1 MEQKTLLPLDLQLFA
16 DDPEG
21 GTGTPEPQP
30 SGAPEPAGGDNPK
43 DNPNPGDEKEPVDP
57 EKVIEKLQKRIGK
70 EQADKNE
77 MKSQLEQALAR
88 IEELEK
94 GGKKSIKEKSDE
106 EKAAD
111 LQKEKDDEI
120 AALKAQIK
128 LSNITSEAD
137 EVLKESGLA
146 LKAEELALLVDVD
159 EEKTYSNVKTF
170 LGLLENQRIQWEKER
185 NTGVTPKKVPS
196 ETSPKVTKE
205 DFDRMTALERAE
217 LFKKDPQTFK
227 HITGGK

>member
-16 DDPEG
+16 DDI
-21 GTGTPEPQP
+21 
-30 SGAPEPAGGDNPK
+30 DV
-43 DNPNPGDEKEPVDP
+43 DETSETENNQNENVSESDDQDQETNPVDP

-77 MKSQLEQALAR
+77 TKTQLEQALAR

-94 GGKKSIKEKSDE
+94 GSKKSIKEKSDE

-137 EVLKESGLA
+137 EVLKESGIA

-196 ETSPKVTKE
+196 GTGNKITKE
-205 DFDRMTALERAE
+205 SFDRMTAFERAE
-217 LFKKDPQTFK
+217 LFKNDPQTFK
-227 HITGGK
+227 HITGGNK

>member
-16 DDPEG
+16 DDPQG
-21 GTGTPEPQP
+21 AAGTPEPQP
-30 SGAPEPAGGDNPK
+30 SGEPAGGDNPK
-43 DNPNPGDEKEPVDP
+43 DNPDPGNEKEPVDP

-77 MKSQLEQALAR
+77 TKTQLEQALAR

-111 LQKEKDDEI
+111 IQKEKDDEI

-137 EVLKESGLA
+137 EVLKESGIA
-146 LKAEELALLVDVD
+146 LKAEELGLLVDVD
-159 EEKTYSNVKTF
+159 EEKTFNNIKTL
-170 LGLLENQRIQWEKER
+170 LGLLENQRVQWEKER
-185 NTGVTPKKVPS
+185 NTGVTPKKVPQQ
-196 ETSPKVTKE
+196 KE
-205 DFDRMTALERAE
+205 VDA
-217 LFKKDPQTFK
+217 FKQAIEKY
-227 HITGGK
+227 

>member
-16 DDPEG
+16 DEV
-21 GTGTPEPQP
+21 
-30 SGAPEPAGGDNPK
+30 NV
-43 DNPNPGDEKEPVDP
+43 DETSETENNQNENVTESDEQDQETNLVDP

-77 MKSQLEQALAR
+77 TKIQLEQALAR

-111 LQKEKDDEI
+111 IQKEKDDRI
-120 AALKAQIK
+120 AALEAQIK

-137 EVLKESGLA
+137 EVLKESGIA

-159 EEKTYSNVKTF
+159 EEKTFSNIKTL
-170 LGLLENQRIQWEKER
+170 LGLLENQRIQWEKGR
-185 NTGVTPKKVPS
+185 NTGVTPKKVPGQQ
-196 ETSPKVTKE
+196 EI
-205 DFDRMTALERAE
+205 DA
-217 LFKKDPQTFK
+217 FKQAVAKY
-227 HITGGK
+227 

>member
-137 EVLKESGLA
+137 EVLKES
-146 LKAEELALLVDVD
+146 
-159 EEKTYSNVKTF
+159 
-170 LGLLENQRIQWEKER
+170 
-185 NTGVTPKKVPS
+185 
-196 ETSPKVTKE
+196 
-205 DFDRMTALERAE
+205 
-217 LFKKDPQTFK
+217 
-227 HITGGK
+227 

>member
-16 DDPEG
+16 DEV
-21 GTGTPEPQP
+21 
-30 SGAPEPAGGDNPK
+30 NV
-43 DNPNPGDEKEPVDP
+43 DETSETENNQNENLTESDEQDQEAKSVDP

-77 MKSQLEQALAR
+77 TKTQLEQALAR

-111 LQKEKDDEI
+111 IQKEKDDEI

-137 EVLKESGLA
+137 EVLKESGIA

-159 EEKTYSNVKTF
+159 EEQTFSNIKTL
-170 LGLLENQRIQWEKER
+170 LGLLENQRVQWEKER
-185 NTGVTPKKVPS
+185 NTGVTPKKVPQQ
-196 ETSPKVTKE
+196 KE
-205 DFDRMTALERAE
+205 VDA
-217 LFKKDPQTFK
+217 FKQAIEKY
-227 HITGGK
+227 

>member
-16 DDPEG
+16 DEPEG
-21 GTGTPEPQP
+21 GTGTPESQP
-30 SGAPEPAGGDNPK
+30 NGKAVDVDNPK
-43 DNPNPGDEKEPVDP
+43 DNPESDKEKEPVNP

-77 MKSQLEQALAR
+77 MKSQLDHAMAR

-137 EVLKESGLA
+137 EVLKESGIA

-170 LGLLENQRIQWEKER
+170 LGLLENQRVQWEKER

>member
-16 DDPEG
+16 DEPEG
-21 GTGTPEPQP
+21 GTGTPESQP
-30 SGAPEPAGGDNPK
+30 NGKAVDVDNPK
-43 DNPNPGDEKEPVDP
+43 DNPDPDNEKEPIDP

-77 MKSQLEQALAR
+77 MKNQLEQAMIR

-137 EVLKESGLA
+137 EVLKESGIA
-146 LKAEELALLVDVD
+146 LKSEELALLVDVD

-185 NTGVTPKKVPS
+185 NTGVTPKKVP
-196 ETSPKVTKE
+196 EQQEV
-205 DFDRMTALERAE
+205 DA
-217 LFKKDPQTFK
+217 FKQVVAKY
-227 HITGGK
+227 

>member
-16 DDPEG
+16 DEVDV
-21 GTGTPEPQP
+21 
-30 SGAPEPAGGDNPK
+30 
-43 DNPNPGDEKEPVDP
+43 DETSETENNQNENVTESDEQDQETNSVDP

-77 MKSQLEQALAR
+77 TKTQLEQALAR

-111 LQKEKDDEI
+111 LQKEKDDRI
-120 AALKAQIK
+120 AALEAQIK

-137 EVLKESGLA
+137 EVLKESGIA

-159 EEKTYSNVKTF
+159 EEKTFSNIKTL
-170 LGLLENQRIQWEKER
+170 LGLLENQRIQWEKGR
-185 NTGVTPKKVPS
+185 NTGVTPKKVPGQQ
-196 ETSPKVTKE
+196 EI
-205 DFDRMTALERAE
+205 DA
-217 LFKKDPQTFK
+217 FKQAVAKY
-227 HITGGK
+227 

>member
-16 DDPEG
+16 DEV
-21 GTGTPEPQP
+21 
-30 SGAPEPAGGDNPK
+30 NV
-43 DNPNPGDEKEPVDP
+43 DETSETENNQNENVTESDEQDQETNSVDP

-77 MKSQLEQALAR
+77 TKTQLEQALAR

-111 LQKEKDDEI
+111 LQKEKDDRI
-120 AALKAQIK
+120 AALEAQIK

-137 EVLKESGLA
+137 EVLKESGIA

-159 EEKTYSNVKTF
+159 EEKTFSNIKTL
-170 LGLLENQRIQWEKER
+170 LGLLENQRIQWEKGR
-185 NTGVTPKKVPS
+185 NTGVTPKKVPGQQ
-196 ETSPKVTKE
+196 EI
-205 DFDRMTALERAE
+205 DA
-217 LFKKDPQTFK
+217 FKQAVAKY
-227 HITGGK
+227 

>member
-16 DDPEG
+16 DEV
-21 GTGTPEPQP
+21 
-30 SGAPEPAGGDNPK
+30 NV
-43 DNPNPGDEKEPVDP
+43 DETSETENNQNENLTESDEQDQEAKSVDP

-77 MKSQLEQALAR
+77 TRTQLEQALAR

-111 LQKEKDDEI
+111 IQKEKDDEI

-137 EVLKESGLA
+137 EVLKESGIA
-146 LKAEELALLVDVD
+146 LKAEELALFVDVD
-159 EEKTYSNVKTF
+159 EEKTFSNIKTL
-170 LGLLENQRIQWEKER
+170 LGLLENQRVQWEKER
-185 NTGVTPKKVPS
+185 NTGVTPKKVPQQ
-196 ETSPKVTKE
+196 KE
-205 DFDRMTALERAE
+205 VDA
-217 LFKKDPQTFK
+217 FKQAIEKY
-227 HITGGK
+227 

>member
-16 DDPEG
+16 DDPQG
-21 GTGTPEPQP
+21 AAGTPEPQP
-30 SGAPEPAGGDNPK
+30 SGEPEPSGGDNPNL
-43 DNPNPGDEKEPVDP
+43 DNEKEPVDP

-77 MKSQLEQALAR
+77 TKTQLEQALAR

-137 EVLKESGLA
+137 EVLKESGIA

-185 NTGVTPKKVPS
+185 NTGVTPKKVPGQQ
-196 ETSPKVTKE
+196 EV
-205 DFDRMTALERAE
+205 DA
-217 LFKKDPQTFK
+217 FKQAVAKY
-227 HITGGK
+227 

>member
-16 DDPEG
+16 DEIDV
-21 GTGTPEPQP
+21 
-30 SGAPEPAGGDNPK
+30 
-43 DNPNPGDEKEPVDP
+43 DETSETENNQNENVSESDDQDQETNSVDP

-77 MKSQLEQALAR
+77 TKTQLEQALAR

-111 LQKEKDDEI
+111 IQKEKDDEI

-137 EVLKESGLA
+137 EVLKESGIA
-146 LKAEELALLVDVD
+146 LKSEELALLVDVD

-185 NTGVTPKKVPS
+185 NTGVTPKKVPGQQ
-196 ETSPKVTKE
+196 EADV
-205 DFDRMTALERAE
+205 
-217 LFKKDPQTFK
+217 FKQAVAKYK
-227 HITGGK
+227 

>member
-16 DDPEG
+16 DEIDV
-21 GTGTPEPQP
+21 
-30 SGAPEPAGGDNPK
+30 
-43 DNPNPGDEKEPVDP
+43 DETSETENNQNENVSESDDQDQETNSVDP

-77 MKSQLEQALAR
+77 TKTQLEQALAR

-137 EVLKESGLA
+137 EVLKESGIA

-185 NTGVTPKKVPS
+185 NTGVTPKKVPGQQ
-196 ETSPKVTKE
+196 EV
-205 DFDRMTALERAE
+205 DA
-217 LFKKDPQTFK
+217 FKQAVAKY
-227 HITGGK
+227 

>member
-16 DDPEG
+16 DEVDV
-21 GTGTPEPQP
+21 
-30 SGAPEPAGGDNPK
+30 
-43 DNPNPGDEKEPVDP
+43 DETSETENNQNENVTESDDQGQETNSVDP

-77 MKSQLEQALAR
+77 TKTQLDQALAR

-111 LQKEKDDEI
+111 IQKEKDDEI

-137 EVLKESGLA
+137 EVLKESGIA

-159 EEKTYSNVKTF
+159 EEKTFSNIKTL
-170 LGLLENQRIQWEKER
+170 LGLLENQRVQWEKER
-185 NTGVTPKKVPS
+185 NTGVTPKKVPQQ
-196 ETSPKVTKE
+196 KE
-205 DFDRMTALERAE
+205 VDA
-217 LFKKDPQTFK
+217 FKQAIEKY
-227 HITGGK
+227 

>member
-1 MEQKTLLPLDLQLFA
+1 MRVGGTRNGTKTLLPLDLQLFA
-16 DDPEG
+16 DEVDV
-21 GTGTPEPQP
+21 
-30 SGAPEPAGGDNPK
+30 
-43 DNPNPGDEKEPVDP
+43 DETSETENNQNENVTESNEQDQETNPVDP

-77 MKSQLEQALAR
+77 TKTQLEQALAR

-111 LQKEKDDEI
+111 LQKEKDDKI
-120 AALKAQIK
+120 AALEAQIK

-137 EVLKESGLA
+137 EVLKESGIA

-159 EEKTYSNVKTF
+159 EEKTFSNIKTL
-170 LGLLENQRIQWEKER
+170 LGLLENQRIQWEKGR
-185 NTGVTPKKVPS
+185 NTGVTPKKVPGQQ
-196 ETSPKVTKE
+196 EI
-205 DFDRMTALERAE
+205 DA
-217 LFKKDPQTFK
+217 FKQAVAKY
-227 HITGGK
+227 

>member
-16 DDPEG
+16 DEV
-21 GTGTPEPQP
+21 
-30 SGAPEPAGGDNPK
+30 NV
-43 DNPNPGDEKEPVDP
+43 DETSETENNQNENVTESDDQGQETNSVDP

-77 MKSQLEQALAR
+77 TKTQLDQALAR

-111 LQKEKDDEI
+111 IQKEKDDEI

-137 EVLKESGLA
+137 EVLKESGIA

-170 LGLLENQRIQWEKER
+170 LGLLENQRVQWEKER
-185 NTGVTPKKVPS
+185 NTGVTPKKVPQQ
-196 ETSPKVTKE
+196 KE
-205 DFDRMTALERAE
+205 VDA
-217 LFKKDPQTFK
+217 FKQAIEKY
-227 HITGGK
+227 

>member
-16 DDPEG
+16 DEPEG
-21 GTGTPEPQP
+21 GTGTPESQP
-30 SGAPEPAGGDNPK
+30 NGKAVDVDNPK
-43 DNPNPGDEKEPVDP
+43 DNPESDKEKEPVNP

-77 MKSQLEQALAR
+77 MKSQLEHAMAR

-94 GGKKSIKEKSDE
+94 GGKKSIKEKSEE
-106 EKAAD
+106 EKTAE
-111 LQKEKDDEI
+111 LQKEKDDKI
-120 AALKAQIK
+120 AALEAQIK
-128 LSNITSEAD
+128 LSNITREAD

-170 LGLLENQRIQWEKER
+170 LGLLENQRVQWEKER

-227 HITGGK
+227 HITGGE

>member
-16 DDPEG
+16 DDPRG
-21 GTGTPEPQP
+21 AAGTPEPQP
-30 SGAPEPAGGDNPK
+30 SGEPEPAGGDNPK
-43 DNPNPGDEKEPVDP
+43 DNPDPGNEKEPVDP

-77 MKSQLEQALAR
+77 TKTQLEQALAR

-137 EVLKESGLA
+137 EVLKESGIA
-146 LKAEELALLVDVD
+146 LKSEELALLVDVD

-185 NTGVTPKKVPS
+185 NTGVTPKKVPGQQ
-196 ETSPKVTKE
+196 EA
-205 DFDRMTALERAE
+205 DA
-217 LFKKDPQTFK
+217 FKQAVAKY
-227 HITGGK
+227 

>member
-16 DDPEG
+16 DDPQG
-21 GTGTPEPQP
+21 AAGTPEPQP
-30 SGAPEPAGGDNPK
+30 SGEPEPAEGDNPV
-43 DNPNPGDEKEPVDP
+43 PGNEKEPVDP

-77 MKSQLEQALAR
+77 TKTQLEQALAR

-111 LQKEKDDEI
+111 IQKEKDDEI

-137 EVLKESGLA
+137 EVLKESGIA
-146 LKAEELALLVDVD
+146 LKAEELALLIDVD

-170 LGLLENQRIQWEKER
+170 LGLLENQRVQWEKER
-185 NTGVTPKKVPS
+185 NTGVTPKKVP
-196 ETSPKVTKE
+196 VQKE
-205 DFDRMTALERAE
+205 VDA
-217 LFKKDPQTFK
+217 FKQAIEKY
-227 HITGGK
+227 

>member
-16 DDPEG
+16 DEV
-21 GTGTPEPQP
+21 
-30 SGAPEPAGGDNPK
+30 NV
-43 DNPNPGDEKEPVDP
+43 DETSETENNQNENLTESDEQDQEAKSVDP

-77 MKSQLEQALAR
+77 TKTQLEQALAR

-111 LQKEKDDEI
+111 IQKEKDDEI

-137 EVLKESGLA
+137 EVLKESGIA

-170 LGLLENQRIQWEKER
+170 LGLLENQRVQWEKER
-185 NTGVTPKKVPS
+185 NTGVTLKKVPGQ
-196 ETSPKVTKE
+196 KE
-205 DFDRMTALERAE
+205 VDA
-217 LFKKDPQTFK
+217 FKQAIEKY
-227 HITGGK
+227 

>member
-16 DDPEG
+16 DEIDVDE
-21 GTGTPEPQP
+21 TSETE
-30 SGAPEPAGGDNPK
+30 N
-43 DNPNPGDEKEPVDP
+43 NPNENVSESDDQDQETNSVNP

-77 MKSQLEQALAR
+77 TKTQLEQALAR

-137 EVLKESGLA
+137 EVLKESGIA

-196 ETSPKVTKE
+196 GTGNKVTKE
-205 DFDRMTALERAE
+205 SFDRMTAFERAE
-217 LFKKDPQTFK
+217 LFKNDPQTFK
-227 HITGGK
+227 HITGGNK

>member
-16 DDPEG
+16 DEIDV
-21 GTGTPEPQP
+21 
-30 SGAPEPAGGDNPK
+30 
-43 DNPNPGDEKEPVDP
+43 DETSETENNQNENVSESDDQDQETNSVDP

-77 MKSQLEQALAR
+77 TKTQLEQALAR

-111 LQKEKDDEI
+111 LQKEKDDRI
-120 AALKAQIK
+120 AALEAQIK

-137 EVLKESGLA
+137 EVLKESGIA

-185 NTGVTPKKVPS
+185 NTGVTPKKVPGQQ
-196 ETSPKVTKE
+196 EADV
-205 DFDRMTALERAE
+205 
-217 LFKKDPQTFK
+217 FKQAVAKYK
-227 HITGGK
+227 

>member
-16 DDPEG
+16 DEV
-21 GTGTPEPQP
+21 
-30 SGAPEPAGGDNPK
+30 NV
-43 DNPNPGDEKEPVDP
+43 DETSETENNQNENLTESDEQDQEAKSVDP

-77 MKSQLEQALAR
+77 TKTQLEQALAR

-111 LQKEKDDEI
+111 IQKEKDDEI

-170 LGLLENQRIQWEKER
+170 LGLLENQRVQWEKER
-185 NTGVTPKKVPS
+185 NTGVTPKKVPGQ
-196 ETSPKVTKE
+196 KE
-205 DFDRMTALERAE
+205 VDA
-217 LFKKDPQTFK
+217 FKQAIEKY
-227 HITGGK
+227 

>member
-16 DDPEG
+16 DDPQG
-21 GTGTPEPQP
+21 AAGTPEPQP
-30 SGAPEPAGGDNPK
+30 SGEPEPAGGDNLK
-43 DNPNPGDEKEPVDP
+43 DNPNLDNEKEPVDP

-77 MKSQLEQALAR
+77 TKTQLEQALAR

-137 EVLKESGLA
+137 EVLKESGIA

-185 NTGVTPKKVPS
+185 NTGVTPKKVPGQQ
-196 ETSPKVTKE
+196 EV
-205 DFDRMTALERAE
+205 DA
-217 LFKKDPQTFK
+217 FKQAVAKFK
-227 HITGGK
+227 

>member
-16 DDPEG
+16 DDPLG
-21 GTGTPEPQP
+21 AAGTPEPQP
-30 SGAPEPAGGDNPK
+30 SGEPEPAGGDNPK
-43 DNPNPGDEKEPVDP
+43 DNPDPGNEKEPVDP

-77 MKSQLEQALAR
+77 TKTQLEQALAR

-137 EVLKESGLA
+137 EVLKESGIA

-185 NTGVTPKKVPS
+185 NTGVTPKKVPGQQ
-196 ETSPKVTKE
+196 EADV
-205 DFDRMTALERAE
+205 
-217 LFKKDPQTFK
+217 FKQAVAKYK
-227 HITGGK
+227 

>member
-16 DDPEG
+16 DDSQG
-21 GTGTPEPQP
+21 AAGTPEPQP
-30 SGAPEPAGGDNPK
+30 SGEPAGGDNPK
-43 DNPNPGDEKEPVDP
+43 DNPDPGNEKEPVDP

-77 MKSQLEQALAR
+77 TKTQLEQALAR

-120 AALKAQIK
+120 SALKAQIK

-137 EVLKESGLA
+137 EVLKESGIA

-159 EEKTYSNVKTF
+159 EEKTFSNIKTL
-170 LGLLENQRIQWEKER
+170 LGLLENQRIQWEKGR
-185 NTGVTPKKVPS
+185 NTGVTPKKVPGQQ
-196 ETSPKVTKE
+196 EI
-205 DFDRMTALERAE
+205 DA
-217 LFKKDPQTFK
+217 FKQAVAKY
-227 HITGGK
+227 

>member
-16 DDPEG
+16 DEVDV
-21 GTGTPEPQP
+21 
-30 SGAPEPAGGDNPK
+30 
-43 DNPNPGDEKEPVDP
+43 DETSETENNQNENVTESDEQDQETNSVDP

-77 MKSQLEQALAR
+77 TKTQLEQALAR

-137 EVLKESGLA
+137 EVLKESGIA
-146 LKAEELALLVDVD
+146 LKAEELALLIDVD

-170 LGLLENQRIQWEKER
+170 LGLLENQRVQWEKER
-185 NTGVTPKKVPS
+185 NTGVTPKRVTSS
-196 ETSPKVTKE
+196 ERVVTKE
-205 DFDRMTALERAE
+205 DYDKMTFAEKAQLQSKNPALFSE
-217 LFKKDPQTFK
+217 
-227 HITGGK
+227 ITGGK

>member
-1 MEQKTLLPLDLQLFA
+1 MEQKTFLPLDLQLFA
-16 DDPEG
+16 DEIDVDE
-21 GTGTPEPQP
+21 TSETENNQNENV
-30 SGAPEPAGGDNPK
+30 SGSDDQDQETN
-43 DNPNPGDEKEPVDP
+43 PVDP

-77 MKSQLEQALAR
+77 TKTQLEQALAR

-137 EVLKESGLA
+137 EVLKESGIA

-185 NTGVTPKKVPS
+185 NTGVTPKKVPGQQ
-196 ETSPKVTKE
+196 EADV
-205 DFDRMTALERAE
+205 
-217 LFKKDPQTFK
+217 FKQAVAKYK
-227 HITGGK
+227 

>member
-16 DDPEG
+16 DEIDV
-21 GTGTPEPQP
+21 
-30 SGAPEPAGGDNPK
+30 
-43 DNPNPGDEKEPVDP
+43 DETSETENNQNENVTESDDQDQETNSVDP

-77 MKSQLEQALAR
+77 TKTQLEQALAR

-94 GGKKSIKEKSDE
+94 GSKKSIKEKSDE

-137 EVLKESGLA
+137 EVLKESGIA

-196 ETSPKVTKE
+196 GTSNKVTKE
-205 DFDRMTALERAE
+205 SFDRMTAFERAE
-217 LFKKDPQTFK
+217 LFKNDPQTFK
-227 HITGGK
+227 HITGGNK

>member
-16 DDPEG
+16 DEVDV
-21 GTGTPEPQP
+21 
-30 SGAPEPAGGDNPK
+30 
-43 DNPNPGDEKEPVDP
+43 DETSETENNQNENVTESDEQDQETNLVDP

-77 MKSQLEQALAR
+77 TKTQLEQALAR

-137 EVLKESGLA
+137 EVLKESGIA

-185 NTGVTPKKVPS
+185 NTGVTPKKVPGQQ
-196 ETSPKVTKE
+196 EV
-205 DFDRMTALERAE
+205 DA
-217 LFKKDPQTFK
+217 FKQAVAKY
-227 HITGGK
+227 

>member
-1 MEQKTLLPLDLQLFA
+1 MEQKILLPLDLQLFA
-16 DDPEG
+16 DDLQG
-21 GTGTPEPQP
+21 AAGTPEPQP
-30 SGAPEPAGGDNPK
+30 SGAPEAAGSDNPK
-43 DNPNPGDEKEPVDP
+43 DNPDPGNEKEPVDP

-77 MKSQLEQALAR
+77 TKTQLEQALAR

-137 EVLKESGLA
+137 EVLKESGIA
-146 LKAEELALLVDVD
+146 LKAEELGLLVDVD
-159 EEKTYSNVKTF
+159 EEKTFSNIKTL
-170 LGLLENQRIQWEKER
+170 LGLLENQRVQWEKER
-185 NTGVTPKKVPS
+185 NTGVTPKKVPQQ
-196 ETSPKVTKE
+196 KE
-205 DFDRMTALERAE
+205 VDA
-217 LFKKDPQTFK
+217 FKQAIEKY
-227 HITGGK
+227 